1 MTGTGTQNDPFV
13 IADWTDFITAAA
25 TTDAYVEFPKNLV
38 KTLDTAVDPNKLYV
52 DSSGTVQTN
61 VQASDLANLYENT
74 FVLDANDY
82 APEGLSASIAINC
95 ASLKGFGGTIKNLA
109 SDSVNIFETKTGTNI
124 DGIAVL
130 NVSCKNCNFMHST
143 WNGTKGTISHFI
155 NSGRCN
161 ADTTSGD
168 VNYYLRATNMIF
180 SQCAFTVELF
190 NDAKLTLDND
200 YWGHSTFSYCR
211 FSTIDNRTIETGTGY
226 PDRFTMSNCYFTGN
240 YNKDILISME
250 TGNMDYTVID
260 VDGQAVGAT
269 NGQIGGYVFVNS
281 DRATIGAY
289 VVGVTT
295 AQLKDAEYLAS
306 RGFPIQ
312 T

>member
-1 MTGTGTQNDPFV
+1 MA
-13 IADWTDFITAAA
+13 IIISDWASFITAVGTA
-25 TTDAYVEFPKNLV
+25 DAEVEFPKNLV

-52 DSSGTVQTN
+52 DANGTVQTN

-74 FVLDANDY
+74 FVLDANSSDGF
-82 APEGLSASIAINC
+82 PEGLSASIAINC

-161 ADTTSGD
+161 ASTTGD
-168 VNYYLRATNMIF
+168 GNYYLFASKMIF

-190 NDAKLTLDND
+190 NDAKLTYYN
-200 YWGHSTFSYCR
+200 FSGGYSIFLYCR
-211 FSTIDNRTIETGTGY
+211 FNIIDNRTIETGTGH
-226 PDRFTMSNCYFTGN
+226 PEQFAMSNCYFTGN
-240 YNKDILISME
+240 FNKDISISMV
-250 TGNMDYTVID
+250 TGYIDYTVFD
-260 VDGQAVGAT
+260 VDGQDIRANNST
-269 NGQIGGYVFVNS
+269 TGGYVFVNK

-295 AQLKDAEYLAS
+295 AQLKSAEELAS
-306 RGFPIQ
+306 LGFPIQ

>member
-1 MTGTGTQNDPFV
+1 MAIIVTDWAEFIAAVGTSG
-13 IADWTDFITAAA
+13 AE
-25 TTDAYVEFPKNLV
+25 VEFPKDLV
-38 KTLDTAVDPNKLYV
+38 KTSDTAVDPNKLYTDENGV
-52 DSSGTVQTN
+52 VQTN
-61 VQASDLANLYENT
+61 VQPSDLANLYENT

-130 NVSCKNCNFMHST
+130 SVSCKNCNFMHST

-211 FSTIDNRTIETGTGY
+211 FNTIDNRRIETGTGY

-240 YNKDILISME
+240 FNKDILISME

-269 NGQIGGYVFVNS
+269 NSTIGGYVFVNK
-281 DRATIGAY
+281 DKATIGAY

-295 AQLKDAEYLAS
+295 AQLKDAEYLVS
-306 RGFPIQ
+306 LGFPIQ
-312 T
+312 L

>member
-1 MTGTGTQNDPFV
+1 MAIIVTDWAEFIAAVGTSG
-13 IADWTDFITAAA
+13 AE
-25 TTDAYVEFPKNLV
+25 VEFPKDLV
-38 KTLDTAVDPNKLYV
+38 KTSDTEVNPNKLYV
-52 DSSGTVQTN
+52 DANGTVQTN

-74 FVLDANDY
+74 FVLDANSSDGF
-82 APEGLSASIAINC
+82 PEGLSASIAINC
-95 ASLKGFGGTIKNLA
+95 ASLKGFGGTIINL
-109 SDSVNIFETKTGTNI
+109 SSNGVNIFETKTGTNI

-155 NSGRCN
+155 NSGRCD
-161 ADTTSGD
+161 ASTTGD
-168 VNYYLRATNMIF
+168 GNYYLFASNMIF

-190 NDAKLTLDND
+190 NYAKLTYYHFNVG
-200 YWGHSTFSYCR
+200 YSIFSYCR
-211 FSTIDNRTIETGTGY
+211 FNTIDNRTIDTGTGY
-226 PDRFTMSNCYFTGN
+226 PEQFAMSNCYFTGN
-240 YNKDILISME
+240 FNKGINISMDTE
-250 TGNMDYTVID
+250 YMDYTVID
-260 VDGQAVGAT
+260 VDGQNVRANNSST
-269 NGQIGGYVFVNS
+269 GGYVFVNS

-306 RGFPIQ
+306 LGFPIQ

>member
-1 MTGTGTQNDPFV
+1 MAT
-13 IADWTDFITAAA
+13 IISDWASFITAVGTA
-25 TTDAYVEFPKNLV
+25 DAEVEFPKNIV

-52 DSSGTVQTN
+52 DANGTVQTN

-74 FVLDANDY
+74 FVLDANSSDGF
-82 APEGLSASIAINC
+82 PEGLTTSIAINC
-95 ASLKGFGGTIKNLA
+95 ASLKGFGGTIINLA

-124 DGIAVL
+124 DGIAAL

-168 VNYYLRATNMIF
+168 ANYYLRATNMIF

-190 NDAKLTLDND
+190 NDAKLTYDDL
-200 YWGHSTFSYCR
+200 YTGHSTFSYCR
-211 FSTIDNRTIETGTGY
+211 FNTIDNRRIDTGTGY

-240 YNKDILISME
+240 FNKDISVNME
-250 TGNMDYTVID
+250 TGYTDYTVID
-260 VDGQAVGAT
+260 VDGQVVTAT
-269 NGQIGGYVFVNS
+269 NSATGGYVFVNT

-295 AQLKDAEYLAS
+295 AQLKSAEELAS
-306 RGFPIQ
+306 LGFPIQ

>member
-1 MTGTGTQNDPFV
+1 MAV
-13 IADWTDFITAAA
+13 IVHNWSEFITAVGTSGAE
-25 TTDAYVEFPKNLV
+25 VEFPKDLV
-38 KTLDTAVDPNKLYV
+38 KTSDTAVDPNKLYV
-52 DSSGTVQTN
+52 DANGEVQTN

-74 FVLDANDY
+74 FVLDANNY

-109 SDSVNIFETKTGTNI
+109 SDGVNIFETKTGTNI

-130 NVSCKNCNFMHST
+130 NVSCKNCNFIHST

-190 NDAKLTLDND
+190 NSAKLTLDND

-240 YNKDILISME
+240 FNKDILISME

-281 DRATIGAY
+281 DRATIGNY

-295 AQLKDAEYLAS
+295 AQLKDAEELAS
-306 RGFPIQ
+306 LGFPIQ